1 MRKRSNYRPKPI
13 RLDNMSW
20 VRAGL
25 KKLTELTDEN
35 AVVRVKNHGAL
46 RAMVT
51 GTGTKDDADVLIAAL
66 NMTEALARMRIGKD
80 WAVEIRAGQNAL
92 LSVCRSHAKHQRFV
106 LTEQELEAI
115 NLAMDVHDAQL
126 DKCTVQEL
134 ERALEIVRRIKVNG
148 CAIQIEETI

>member
-1 MRKRSNYRPKPI
+1 MRKRSSYRPKPI

-66 NMTEALARMRIGKD
+66 NMTEALARLRQQLGAD
-80 WAVEIRAGQNAL
+80 WAMEIRAGQDAL
-92 LSVCRSHAKHQRFV
+92 LSVCRSHAKHQ
-106 LTEQELEAI
+106 Q
-115 NLAMDVHDAQL
+115 
-126 DKCTVQEL
+126 
-134 ERALEIVRRIKVNG
+134 
-148 CAIQIEETI
+148 